1 MAERDRPAQ
10 TGKERSRALARL
22 KEAVSSR
29 SRSGDEPKPAKRKPR
44 KASVSAARR
53 NGDKRAR

>member
-1 MAERDRPAQ
+1 MSERDRPAQ

-29 SRSGDEPKPAKRKPR
+29 SRPSDDRKAPKSAPR
-44 KASVSAARR
+44 KAPVARR
-53 NGDKRAR
+53 ATDGKRAR